1 MYFPSPGEAPNILH
15 SPFDGSRPPTQ
26 LTNPSHKSQLSRAI
40 DYVSS
45 ERESGVT
52 PVEWM
57 EGWYATPFMGAIF
70 PCGKD
75 IHHEMFSRLWNAWKW
90 INRQM
95 ALHPCNRPEILLAH
109 VFVQDIIQIRGK
121 FQKLSFSFK
130 VDWRK
135 GRYLNE
141 IFVHHIWC
149 HTIFFPNDLQ
159 SEIASLGTYCAWF
172 KQGD

>member
-1 MYFPSPGEAPNILH
+1 MSFSGCREAPNILH
-15 SPFDGSRPPTQ
+15 PPVEGSPPPTQ

-109 VFVQDIIQIRGK
+109 VFVQDIMQIRGK

-135 GRYLNE
+135 AATWMKYLFIIYDATQYSFQMTCNQKL
-141 IFVHHIWC
+141 H
-149 HTIFFPNDLQ
+149 P
-159 SEIASLGTYCAWF
+159 
-172 KQGD
+172 